1 MKLINVKM
9 KYPKSTDLVQVAAEE
24 AAQEAAEEREVLV
37 SCASFQVFLKEI
49 KQPWPSASS
58 KRKVFSQ

>member
-9 KYPKSTDLVQVAAEE
+9 KYPKSTDLVEVAAE
-24 AAQEAAEEREVLV
+24 AAEEAAEEREVLV
-37 SCASFQVFLKEI
+37 SCASFQLFLKKI